1 MWSSP
6 RTVLSL
12 YALSLLVLTLGLEMR
27 IPQIPDLVR
36 PIERAQ
42 ARGELAPGLP
52 RLDPDDPMAN
62 AAILEA
68 ALATPSVRSCS
79 ASPRSFSVRLAGR
92 TRLVRVPSP
101 IVCELG
107 ELKLIS
113 TMQPGFGRGGLA
125 EVAAFLIGRRLGD
138 ADIELSRVVVPPFRY
153 TRDTVT
159 FEDADLGSLAP
170 GESLVATYHTHPD
183 DDISEGILSVTDLTY
198 MRIGHIDFHGAV
210 GWLVSPTSGLDWVF
224 DIVDTKEGGWNVFA
238 HDADRLERV
247 RRSCVPANASG
258 CLLDELRLAG
268 SPYNLLV
275 RTYEERTADA
285 GGLAGM
291 P

>member
-1 MWSSP
+1 
-6 RTVLSL
+6 VLTL
-12 YALSLLVLTLGLEMR
+12 YTLSLLVLTAGLEMR
-27 IPQIPDLVR
+27 IPPLPDLVR
-36 PIERAQ
+36 PIERAR

-62 AAILEA
+62 AAVLES
-68 ALATPSVRSCS
+68 ALAEPAVRRCS
-79 ASPRSFSVRLAGR
+79 ASPRSFSVRLTGR

-101 IVCELG
+101 VVCELA

-125 EVAAFLIGRRLGD
+125 EVAAFLIGRKLGD
-138 ADIELSRVVVPPFRY
+138 ADMELSRVVVPPFRY

-170 GESLVATYHTHPD
+170 GEILIGTYHTHPD
-183 DDISEGILSVTDLTY
+183 DDLSEGLLSVTDLTY

-210 GWLVSPTSGLDWVF
+210 GWLAAPQGGLDWIF
-224 DIVDTKEGGWNVFA
+224 DIVDPKEGGWNVYA
-238 HDADRLERV
+238 HDADRLELV
-247 RRSCVPANASG
+247 RRSCAHPGPRG

-268 SPYNLLV
+268 SPYYLLV

-285 GGLAGM
+285 GGFAGM